1 MNGKVEWEFYDIE
14 VLDVPVNITTDN
26 NNNIYV
32 VGQSSHDVVVISPD
46 GQNYKIL
53 LSGRDGI
60 NLLHCD
66 SASNQLLLINEGEN
80 TGVLYDISTTPT

>member
-1 MNGKVEWEFYDIE
+1 M
-14 VLDVPVNITTDN
+14 
-26 NNNIYV
+26 
-32 VGQSSHDVVVISPD
+32 ISPD

-60 NLLHCD
+60 NLLWGIHCD
-66 SASNQLLLINEGEN
+66 RASIQLLLTNEGEN